1 MPKIYLDL
9 YWMLTFVFSSFL
21 FIPTNRYPDLTA
33 KGQVIEFLDSII
45 FILYLSFI
53 LTCVCTYNYFNRS
66 APLDFLP
73 AMISMKEPHA
83 FKRLATLG

>member
-9 YWMLTFVFSSFL
+9 YWMLTLRL
-21 FIPTNRYPDLTA
+21 FILLIYSTNRYPDLTA
-33 KGQVIEFLDSII
+33 KGQVIEFLDAII

-73 AMISMKEPHA
+73 AISMKEPHA